1 MNTTAPRRS
10 FAPYF
15 IGFIVV
21 AILASLGMWQITRGW
36 EKRDRLNAYTGEEG
50 HAQYY
55 EGMELRPFQQLR
67 LRGEFDSARQVLI
80 DNMIVDSRNGHF
92 VITPLRIDGSDR
104 TLLVNRG
111 WVAPGDDLPAQITVA
126 ESMRTVYGRVGQLP
140 RAGMRMGDPFES
152 GGDWPRHAV
161 LPLAEEVGELLG
173 EELAPFVLLLDA
185 EQPDGFVRKWQPG
198 EMSASRH
205 FGYAFQW
212 FAMATML
219 SGLLAWNYRKR
230 KSG

>member
-10 FAPYF
+10 YAPYF

-36 EKRDRLNAYTGEEG
+36 EKRDRLNAYTGAEG
-50 HAQYY
+50 HSRYS
-55 EGMELRPFQQLR
+55 EGMELQPFQQLR
-67 LRGEFDSARQVLI
+67 LRGEFDSRRQVLI

-92 VITPLRIDGSDR
+92 VITPMRIDGSNAV
-104 TLLVNRG
+104 LLVNRG
-111 WVAPGDDLPAQITVA
+111 WIGRGDELAGQIAVD
-126 ESMRTVYGRVGQLP
+126 ESLREVFGRVGQLP
-140 RAGMRMGDPFES
+140 RAGMRMGNPFEG

-161 LPLAEEVGELLG
+161 FPLAEEVGGLLG

-185 EQPDGFVRKWQPG
+185 EQPDGFVRKWQPQ

-212 FAMATML
+212 FAMAAML
-219 SGLLAWNYRKR
+219 SGLLAWNFRKR
-230 KSG
+230 KAG